1 MRGTALAAIVG
12 AMVIGGGSIASADTP
27 RTPGDPWEG
36 WNRTA
41 YAIEGELDHLF
52 FHPISEVFK
61 HLAPG
66 PIGRS
71 VHNVI
76 VNLSEPNVF
85 VNDVL
90 QGRVKRAIVPAR
102 RFLTN
107 TTIGILGLFDVA
119 AKMGVIHHD
128 NEFGVTLGTYGVGPG
143 PYMYVPLIGP
153 GTVRDL
159 IGSAVDGLIDPIHW
173 ARYANRPELSIV
185 RAVVGGLDERVAT
198 EAQLDA
204 LLSDAADP
212 YATLRSVYL
221 QNKESEI
228 RGESAPLDNLPSFDV
243 PAVTAPPAPATA
255 GASPVTEDAPPAT
268 PAAPA
273 AVSEPAAAPA
283 DPTQTPQLQ
292 TPSAITP

>member
-1 MRGTALAAIVG
+1 
-12 AMVIGGGSIASADTP
+12 
-27 RTPGDPWEG
+27 
-36 WNRTA
+36 
-41 YAIEGELDHLF
+41 
-52 FHPISEVFK
+52 
-61 HLAPG
+61 
-66 PIGRS
+66 

-90 QGRVKRAIVPAR
+90 QGRVKRATVPAR

-107 TTIGILGLFDVA
+107 TTIGILGLIDVA
-119 AKMGVIHHD
+119 AKLGIIHHD

-153 GTVRDL
+153 TTVRDL
-159 IGSAVDGLIDPIHW
+159 FGSSVDGFIDPIHW
-173 ARYANRPELSIV
+173 AQYANRPELSIV

-228 RGESAPLDNLPSFDV
+228 RGESAPLDSLPSFDV
-243 PAVTAPPAPATA
+243 PAAAPPAPATA
-255 GASPVTEDAPPAT
+255 GASPVTEDAPPA
-268 PAAPA
+268 PSP
-273 AVSEPAAAPA
+273 EPTAPA
-283 DPTQTPQLQ
+283 DPAQAPQ
-292 TPSAITP
+292 TPSTATP